1 MKIYNRKHFLLG
13 LLFLLLAA
21 ALLAVSLWRGFE
33 LKGTVLLAACFL
45 YGAGLLIRSLSRE
58 MSKTD
63 KIDELDERNRFVKL
77 RARSAAFLWSEGIC
91 FVCLLLCM
99 LGRKW
104 LGDALCVPMV
114 LSFGLML
121 SVMLILELIT
131 ALYFNRMP

>member
-33 LKGTVLLAACFL
+33 LKGTVLLVACFL

-63 KIDELDERNRFVKL
+63 KIDELDERNRFMKL
-77 RARSAAFLWSEGIC
+77 RARSAALLWSEGIC
-91 FVCLLLCM
+91 FVCLLLCV

-104 LGDALCVPMV
+104 LSDVLCTPMV

-131 ALYFNRMP
+131 ALYFNRKP